1 MGAKFYLNRA
11 ILLTKADQ
19 LRFCTI
25 GIQGLWGHLQRSTL
39 RPAHF
44 TKSEPEP
51 LFGVMFQSYLA

>member
-25 GIQGLWGHLQRSTL
+25 GIQGLWGHLQKIYTPPPTS
-39 RPAHF
+39 PKVSQNH
-44 TKSEPEP
+44 
-51 LFGVMFQSYLA
+51 YLA